1 MSGPDA
7 ESTAGFSQRLR
18 ELRRQRNLSQ
28 TELGGQVD
36 LHHTHISR
44 YERGVS
50 RPSADA
56 LRRLAEVLGVT
67 TDYLMEGASDEAAK
81 ARFED
86 RELMRQFQEVEQL
99 AEEDKEVVKKLLDA
113 FLTKKQ
119 LQSLAVR

>member
-7 ESTAGFSQRLR
+7 ESTTGFSQRLR

-28 TELGGQVD
+28 TELGEQVD

-86 RELMRQFQEVEQL
+86 RELMRQFQEVERL
-99 AEEDKEVVKKLLDA
+99 EDDDKEVVKKLLDA

-119 LQSLAVR
+119 LQNLAVR